1 MKCETNTTDL
11 LSFLKIIIFSLSN
24 CHICDDQVVITAG
37 KWSFWRTLD
46 RKYLYLHLIPF
57 ANCICISSRQEEGL
71 WVGRVKGAG
80 REGGG
85 GGYHSLNSL
94 CNGLITYSSS
104 GSCFCKR
111 PSCKINMNNN
121 NIIIIRNTIF
131 TTTNQM
137 KLMQVAFRMLCGIG
151 ASVGPHDM
159 LFREG

>member
-46 RKYLYLHLIPF
+46 GKYLYLRLIPF
-57 ANCICISSRQEEGL
+57 ANCNCISSRQEEEL

-85 GGYHSLNSL
+85 AVTTETL
-94 CNGLITYSSS
+94 CVMDLLHTH
-104 GSCFCKR
+104 
-111 PSCKINMNNN
+111 P
-121 NIIIIRNTIF
+121 
-131 TTTNQM
+131 QAA
-137 KLMQVAFRMLCGIG
+137 AF
-151 ASVGPHDM
+151 AKDQAAK
-159 LFREG
+159 